1 MMLMRAAFH
10 AELHELIAK
19 LARMVGLASQMMTNA
34 SIALHQSDLALA
46 GKVISDRD
54 HMNAMLDST
63 ERRCITLLA
72 CRPRSPGTCE
82 WRSRPDVA
90 LPLPARE
97 GWFLGVVGSIDPG
110 TECTF
115 RRGGRATGLPV
126 RSRRPGLSRRC
137 GHARR
142 IVGGDGLGREFVA
155 DEPGCRDVRRRAWHR
170 HDPDAHRRWL
180 HLGGRVGSL
189 ALLSR
194 TRRALGAH
202 AGLFWARI
210 WQHFSVLALTVV
222 GAMFISGSW
231 LAWKHVGG
239 VSEFATTT
247 YGRFLLVKLLLVLA
261 LVSAGA
267 YNQFL
272 LTPRIAR
279 SHAAGEIGKG
289 FILTLR
295 HFPAVVAAEAAL
307 GVCVLFTVP
316 FLTGSVRAQAGDG
329 AAPTVDGTILA
340 LGLVL
345 VASLGATFYAA
356 HRASLLLIRRAEVS
370 GGCGYLRPKT

>member
-1 MMLMRAAFH
+1 
-10 AELHELIAK
+10 
-19 LARMVGLASQMMTNA
+19 
-34 SIALHQSDLALA
+34 
-46 GKVISDRD
+46 
-54 HMNAMLDST
+54 
-63 ERRCITLLA
+63 
-72 CRPRSPGTCE
+72 
-82 WRSRPDVA
+82 
-90 LPLPARE
+90 
-97 GWFLGVVGSIDPG
+97 
-110 TECTF
+110 
-115 RRGGRATGLPV
+115 
-126 RSRRPGLSRRC
+126 
-137 GHARR
+137 
-142 IVGGDGLGREFVA
+142 
-155 DEPGCRDVRRRAWHR
+155 
-170 HDPDAHRRWL
+170 
-180 HLGGRVGSL
+180 
-189 ALLSR
+189 
-194 TRRALGAH
+194 
-202 AGLFWARI
+202 
-210 WQHFSVLALTVV
+210 
-222 GAMFISGSW
+222 MFISGSW